1 MCVNADSSTSE
12 MMAFFCQIN
21 ELLVA
26 TLQKTD
32 VPPLWKQLVL
42 RDSLGTVVVIKFLKV
57 LNSSPLLLQFTD
69 A

>member
-12 MMAFFCQIN
+12 LMAFFCQIN

-32 VPPLWKQLVL
+32 VPPPLE
-42 RDSLGTVVVIKFLKV
+42 TVG
-57 LNSSPLLLQFTD
+57 S
-69 A
+69 